1 MRRAAAVQQLKHM
14 VFILGIST
22 EKLFLKKGS
31 MRNIYFINYWVN
43 NAYFSL
49 QLQKMYWD
57 VKLITCIWLFFLFF
71 HIYKTHVSGSHEN
84 MNV

>member
-1 MRRAAAVQQLKHM
+1 M

-43 NAYFSL
+43 NADFSL

-57 VKLITCIWLFFLFF
+57 VKFITCIWLFFLFF